1 MHVFQPVAPED
12 IEEGAYSF
20 VGQKI
25 IITCK
30 NNDKVN
36 AVSAKWGGVGYVWD
50 KRVTFIFVRMNRYTR
65 ECIDN
70 SGEYS
75 ISFIDQ
81 EAYRGALKYL
91 MMVSGRD
98 EDKIAGARLTV
109 NYYQG
114 IPFIDEAREVIPCKV
129 LYSNPF
135 NESGFIDKNII
146 QDLHQDSDPYIMYV
160 GEVQT
165 ILLK

>member
-1 MHVFQPVAPED
+1 MHAFQPVNPED

-30 NNDKVN
+30 NGEKIN
-36 AVSAKWGGVGYVWD
+36 AVSAPWGGVGYVWN
-50 KRVTFIFVRMNRYTR
+50 KRVTFIFVRANRYTR
-65 ECIDN
+65 ECIDK

-75 ISFIDQ
+75 ISFVDQ
-81 EAYRGALKYL
+81 EAYRGVLKYL
-91 MMVSGRD
+91 GMVSGRD
-98 EDKIAGARLTV
+98 EDKIAGSRLNV
-109 NYYQG
+109 NSYEG
-114 IPFIDEAREVIPCKV
+114 IPFIDEANEVIPCKV
-129 LYSNPF
+129 LYAHPF
-135 NESGFIDKNII
+135 DESSFIDKSII
-146 QDLHQDSDPYIMYV
+146 RDLHLDNDRYIMYV

>member
-1 MHVFQPVAPED
+1 MHVFQPVNPED

-30 NNDKVN
+30 DGDKVN
-36 AVSAKWGGVGYVWD
+36 AVSAPWGGVGYVWN
-50 KRVTFIFVRMNRYTR
+50 KRVTFIFVRANRYTR
-65 ECIDN
+65 ECIDK

-75 ISFIDQ
+75 ISFVNQ
-81 EAYRGALKYL
+81 ETYRGALKYL
-91 MMVSGRD
+91 GMVSGRD
-98 EDKIAGARLTV
+98 EDKIAGSRLNV
-109 NYYQG
+109 NNYEG
-114 IPFIDEAREVIPCKV
+114 IPFIDEAHEVIPCKV
-129 LYSNPF
+129 LYAHPF
-135 NESGFIDKNII
+135 DESSFIDKSII
-146 QDLHQDSDPYIMYV
+146 RDLHLDNDKYIMYV

>member
-1 MHVFQPVAPED
+1 MHAFQPVNPED

-20 VGQKI
+20 VGHKI

-30 NNDKVN
+30 NGEKTN
-36 AVSAKWGGVGYVWD
+36 AVSAPWGGVGYVWN
-50 KRVTFIFVRMNRYTR
+50 KRVTFIFVRASRYTR

-75 ISFIDQ
+75 ISFVDQ

-91 MMVSGRD
+91 GMISGRD
-98 EDKIAGARLTV
+98 EDKIAGSRLTV
-109 NYYQG
+109 NSYEG
-114 IPFIDEAREVIPCKV
+114 IPFIDEAYEVIPCKV
-129 LYSNPF
+129 LYAQLF
-135 NESGFIDKNII
+135 DESCFIDKNII
-146 QDLHQDSDPYIMYV
+146 RDLHLDGEQYIMYV